1 MINKDSISE
10 FIHNYIVDKNAG
22 GSRIWR
28 RPLVGFADASDPEFL
43 TLRKIAHPEHVLPWE
58 VELDYNGLR
67 AKTLISFFI
76 PFSEETGKS
85 NAEAGLASHEW
96 AKAYEDTNAM
106 IRDLYLSLIKYLQ
119 GEGYHAAVPKEAGV
133 FDRENI
139 TSRWSHRHA
148 ARIAGLGTFGL
159 NNMLI
164 TQAGCCGRIGSLLTD
179 LVLKPDKKP
188 QQENCLYKRNGSCR
202 LCIEKCPVGA
212 LTTEGFDR
220 VKCFAQCREN
230 ARVHRGL
237 GNSYASKPGQAAEE
251 SGSEVCGKCLISLPC
266 TFKCP

>member
-1 MINKDSISE
+1 
-10 FIHNYIVDKNAG
+10 
-22 GSRIWR
+22 
-28 RPLVGFADASDPEFL
+28 
-43 TLRKIAHPEHVLPWE
+43 

-237 GNSYASKPGQAAEE
+237 GNSTPLSRGRRRRIPAARSAE
-251 SGSEVCGKCLISLPC
+251 SALSVCPAPLNVPDISL
-266 TFKCP
+266 T